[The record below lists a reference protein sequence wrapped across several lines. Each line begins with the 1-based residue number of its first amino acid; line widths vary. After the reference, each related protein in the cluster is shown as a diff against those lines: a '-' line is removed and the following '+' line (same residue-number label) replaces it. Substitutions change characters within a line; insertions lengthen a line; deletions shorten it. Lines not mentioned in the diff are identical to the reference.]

1 MMNKTLLLW
10 IFLGSFYSNSQAIFS
25 GNTKA
30 DLQVLK
36 SVLSQNKGVPNDY
49 LMTQFPIYKLKGEY
63 FISVLCKVTPAFNA
77 ANITENGIIF
87 GSKIKD
93 IVSLKLPLSNL
104 EASLKIPELSY
115 LEIAS
120 KVKPDL
126 DKAVKDV
133 KADSVHLG
141 IDLPHGY
148 TGKNVLIGIT
158 DWGFDYSHPM
168 FYDTAMVASRVLA
181 AWDQYKTSGPTPA
194 GFAYGTEYDTP
205 AELDA
210 AQADT
215 ANIYSYATHGSHVA
229 GISGGGG
236 AGTAYRGV
244 GYDAQYLF
252 TTFLVDDASVLDA
265 YSWMYQKSISESK
278 RLVIN
283 QSWGLYYIGTLDGNS
298 LLSQALNNYSDLG
311 VVFCT
316 SAGNNGAVNFH
327 IKKSFANDTIKSRV
341 TFNPYSGYP
350 TMWGQSLSMWGEVGN
365 SFSAGLNVLNASN
378 VLLNQTPY
386 FSTSSTSTY
395 IDTFMVTGVDT
406 IFYTISADAAH
417 PLNGRPQMRLRVKCT
432 NTSLKIVMKST
443 AASGTV
449 HYWNIVEL
457 MNDVG
462 NWGLAFSSLGSGYV
476 AGDANY
482 GIGEPACA
490 EKIISVA
497 AHASEYY
504 NASGTTLSGGAIASF
519 SSRGPTLDERVKPD
533 ISAPGVNVGS
543 SISSYTD
550 NSYSLL
556 TSVVFN
562 GRTYPF
568 ARFSGTSMSAPMTTG
583 VVTLILEANPYLTA
597 AQVKQIIIET
607 ARTDNRTGII
617 PVDGS
622 FTWGWGK
629 LNAYAAVKLA
639 LITQGLSVN
648 EVAKSVDLSIFPNPT
663 NEKVFIFHS
672 AASEIQQI
680 ELITVDGKRSIVNQE
695 VDGSINVSS
704 LKSGMYFLRLI
715 IDGKSVQLS
724 FIKE

>member
-1 MMNKTLLLW
+1 
-10 IFLGSFYSNSQAIFS
+10 
-25 GNTKA
+25 
-30 DLQVLK
+30 
-36 SVLSQNKGVPNDY
+36 
-49 LMTQFPIYKLKGEY
+49 
-63 FISVLCKVTPAFNA
+63 
-77 ANITENGIIF
+77 
-87 GSKIKD
+87 
-93 IVSLKLPLSNL
+93 
-104 EASLKIPELSY
+104 
-115 LEIAS
+115 
-120 KVKPDL
+120 
-126 DKAVKDV
+126 
-133 KADSVHLG
+133 
-141 IDLPHGY
+141 
-148 TGKNVLIGIT
+148 
-158 DWGFDYSHPM
+158 
-168 FYDTAMVASRVLA
+168 
-181 AWDQYKTSGPTPA
+181 
-194 GFAYGTEYDTP
+194 
-205 AELDA
+205 
-210 AQADT
+210 
-215 ANIYSYATHGSHVA
+215 
-229 GISGGGG
+229 
-236 AGTAYRGV
+236 
-244 GYDAQYLF
+244 
-252 TTFLVDDASVLDA
+252 
-265 YSWMYQKSISESK
+265 
-278 RLVIN
+278 
-283 QSWGLYYIGTLDGNS
+283 
-298 LLSQALNNYSDLG
+298 
-311 VVFCT
+311 
-316 SAGNNGAVNFH
+316 
-327 IKKSFANDTIKSRV
+327 
-341 TFNPYSGYP
+341 
-350 TMWGQSLSMWGEVGN
+350 
-365 SFSAGLNVLNASN
+365 
-378 VLLNQTPY
+378 
-386 FSTSSTSTY
+386 
-395 IDTFMVTGVDT
+395 
-406 IFYTISADAAH
+406 
-417 PLNGRPQMRLRVKCT
+417 
-432 NTSLKIVMKST
+432 
-443 AASGTV
+443 
-449 HYWNIVEL
+449 

-504 NASGTTLSGGAIASF
+504 NASGTTLFGGAIASF

-533 ISAPGVNVGS
+533 ISAPGVSVGS

-562 GRTYPF
+562 ARTYPF

-607 ARTDNRTGII
+607 ARTDSKTGII

-715 IDGKSVQLS
+715 IDGKFVQLS

>member
-1 MMNKTLLLW
+1 
-10 IFLGSFYSNSQAIFS
+10 
-25 GNTKA
+25 
-30 DLQVLK
+30 
-36 SVLSQNKGVPNDY
+36 
-49 LMTQFPIYKLKGEY
+49 MTQFPIYKLKGEY

-205 AELDA
+205 TELDA

-298 LLSQALNNYSDLG
+298 LLSQALNNYADLG

-443 AASGTV
+443 ATSGTV

-607 ARTDNRTGII
+607 ARTDSKTGII

-648 EVAKSVDLSIFPNPT
+648 EVAKSVDLSVFPNPT

-695 VDGSINVSS
+695 GDGSINVSS

>member
-1 MMNKTLLLW
+1 M
-10 IFLGSFYSNSQAIFS
+10 
-25 GNTKA
+25 
-30 DLQVLK
+30 
-36 SVLSQNKGVPNDY
+36 
-49 LMTQFPIYKLKGEY
+49 
-63 FISVLCKVTPAFNA
+63 
-77 ANITENGIIF
+77 
-87 GSKIKD
+87 
-93 IVSLKLPLSNL
+93 
-104 EASLKIPELSY
+104 
-115 LEIAS
+115 
-120 KVKPDL
+120 
-126 DKAVKDV
+126 
-133 KADSVHLG
+133 
-141 IDLPHGY
+141 
-148 TGKNVLIGIT
+148 
-158 DWGFDYSHPM
+158 
-168 FYDTAMVASRVLA
+168 
-181 AWDQYKTSGPTPA
+181 
-194 GFAYGTEYDTP
+194 
-205 AELDA
+205 
-210 AQADT
+210 
-215 ANIYSYATHGSHVA
+215 
-229 GISGGGG
+229 
-236 AGTAYRGV
+236 
-244 GYDAQYLF
+244 
-252 TTFLVDDASVLDA
+252 
-265 YSWMYQKSISESK
+265 
-278 RLVIN
+278 
-283 QSWGLYYIGTLDGNS
+283 
-298 LLSQALNNYSDLG
+298 
-311 VVFCT
+311 
-316 SAGNNGAVNFH
+316 
-327 IKKSFANDTIKSRV
+327 
-341 TFNPYSGYP
+341 
-350 TMWGQSLSMWGEVGN
+350 
-365 SFSAGLNVLNASN
+365 
-378 VLLNQTPY
+378 
-386 FSTSSTSTY
+386 
-395 IDTFMVTGVDT
+395 
-406 IFYTISADAAH
+406 
-417 PLNGRPQMRLRVKCT
+417 
-432 NTSLKIVMKST
+432 
-443 AASGTV
+443 
-449 HYWNIVEL
+449 
-457 MNDVG
+457 
-462 NWGLAFSSLGSGYV
+462 

-504 NASGTTLSGGAIASF
+504 NASGTTLFGGAIASF

-533 ISAPGVNVGS
+533 ISAPGVSVGS

-629 LNAYAAVKLA
+629 HNAYAAVKLA

-648 EVAKSVDLSIFPNPT
+648 EVAKSVDLSVFPNPT